1 MSIRHSDFSNTI
13 NRKIEFLRAVQHVGI
28 ESSRGLRQDV
38 STRWNSTFL
47 MLDNALFY
55 KKALLQ
61 MAKTDANFVHCP
73 SSQEWSKI
81 EKICKFLQVFHEVTL
96 AFSGS
101 KYPTANLYFPNVLKI
116 RLLLKEDVVS
126 NDDFIK
132 IMATRM
138 NLKFD
143 KYWSEFSTI
152 MGIVVIFDPHYKFQ
166 VIDWPFKR
174 VYGKTSDLEI
184 DLFKKKLFSLFDEYV
199 AINTKS
205 KASESSPPSPKVNE
219 NLSDTY
225 MTDFDEFS
233 SCEFTTDGKSKLELY
248 LEEPKLPRIGD
259 LNVLEYWKP
268 LQVRFPIVSQMARDI
283 LVIPISTVASES
295 VFSIGGRVLDAYWSS
310 LKAETAEVLV
320 CLRDWAFKECKKLKN
335 SYTFF
340 FCFPVFMQ
348 KMIKKNCTLKITVFI
363 VKKPHTKKNY
373 FVTVFL

>member
-1 MSIRHSDFSNTI
+1 
-13 NRKIEFLRAVQHVGI
+13 
-28 ESSRGLRQDV
+28 
-38 STRWNSTFL
+38 

-225 MTDFDEFS
+225 MTV
-233 SCEFTTDGKSKLELY
+233 K
-248 LEEPKLPRIGD
+248 
-259 LNVLEYWKP
+259 NVLH
-268 LQVRFPIVSQMARDI
+268 LFQLLFVFLSNFNLSIRI
-283 LVIPISTVASES
+283 LMNFLVASLPPM
-295 VFSIGGRVLDAYWSS
+295 VNMNWNRI
-310 LKAETAEVLV
+310 
-320 CLRDWAFKECKKLKN
+320 
-335 SYTFF
+335 
-340 FCFPVFMQ
+340 
-348 KMIKKNCTLKITVFI
+348 
-363 VKKPHTKKNY
+363 
-373 FVTVFL
+373 